1 MRKITC
7 FILSLVMTGLLAGCN
22 SGDGPKT
29 RVAAQTT
36 SLKDVLESQMA
47 KEDGITSETTAAT
60 PTPDPLADY
69 SAESLGANGV
79 DFDLTTL
86 GSDMVYAEVYN
97 MMVFPKE
104 YMGRTIKVSGTF
116 TVFYDEAYGK
126 YHFACFVAD
135 AAACCQQGIEFILAG
150 DKTYP
155 SDYPQ
160 EGAEIVITGVFGTYE
175 EDGEKYWAL
184 TDAKLS

>member
-1 MRKITC
+1 M
-7 FILSLVMTGLLAGCN
+7 AGCN

-29 RVAAQTT
+29 RIAAQTT
-36 SLKDVLESQMA
+36 GVRDVIESQMA
-47 KEDGITSETTAAT
+47 KEDRISDPSTSDTSAAT

-69 SAESLGANGV
+69 SAESLGSGGV
-79 DFDLTTL
+79 DYDLTAL

-97 MMVFPKE
+97 MMVFPKV

-135 AAACCQQGIEFILAG
+135 AAACCQQGIEFIIDG

-155 SDYPQ
+155 ADYPQ
-160 EGAEIVITGVFGTYE
+160 EGAEIVVTGVFGTYE
-175 EDGEKYWAL
+175 EDGNTYWAL
-184 TDAKLS
+184 TNATIN